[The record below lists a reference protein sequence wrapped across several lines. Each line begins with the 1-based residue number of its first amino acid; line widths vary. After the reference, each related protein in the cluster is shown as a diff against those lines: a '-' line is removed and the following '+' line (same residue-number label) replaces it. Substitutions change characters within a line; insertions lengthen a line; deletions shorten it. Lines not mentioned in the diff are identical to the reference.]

1 MFILSNIKANLLKW
15 GSLNLN
21 FISWYF
27 LCYPLIGL
35 GLDKQRKVLLMVPL
49 EKITSALKAVTGLL
63 LEVFQVNTIMKI
75 EGLLVNKYL

>member
-1 MFILSNIKANLLKW
+1 M
-15 GSLNLN
+15 
-21 FISWYF
+21 
-27 LCYPLIGL
+27 IGL